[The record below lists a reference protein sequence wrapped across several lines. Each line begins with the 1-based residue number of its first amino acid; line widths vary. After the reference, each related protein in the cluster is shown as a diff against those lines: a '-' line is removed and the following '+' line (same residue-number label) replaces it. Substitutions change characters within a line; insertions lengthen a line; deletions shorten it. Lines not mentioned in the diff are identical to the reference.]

1 VVVAPVGRGSCWG
14 GYAEAERAAFTS
26 WAQSG
31 KVVVTGMRLTK
42 SLRRIIGLVLGA
54 GALAGGMALALRFRA
69 APSPAPE
76 AGGSTQPLVTIE
88 RPVINHS
95 EGDRLAWQ
103 IRLKRIQITQGQ
115 GLISA
120 EGIQEALIYGATGQP
135 LVRVTAQK
143 VTGRAGGR
151 DFEVTGKVTVV
162 SYQGVVVSTDTV
174 QWNQATG
181 KVVCPGT
188 VSARSREALFST
200 RGLTYD
206 INRSLIQAPNQVNLY
221 SGQNKIIGKG
231 LSYDLN
237 TGSFSLSSVQMVFN
251 AEEAR
256 ELLQRKLTP

>member
-1 VVVAPVGRGSCWG
+1 MGLALAVGALSVG
-14 GYAEAERAAFTS
+14 
-26 WAQSG
+26 
-31 KVVVTGMRLTK
+31 V
-42 SLRRIIGLVLGA
+42 VLG
-54 GALAGGMALALRFRA
+54 LRSRPERVA
-69 APSPAPE
+69 APPAPG
-76 AGGSTQPLVTIE
+76 ATQPLVTIE

-120 EGIQEALIYGATGQP
+120 EGIQEALIYGSTGQP

-181 KVVCPGT
+181 KIVCPGT

-206 INRSLIQAPNQVNLY
+206 INQNLIQAPNQVNLY
-221 SGQNKIIGKG
+221 SGQNKILGKG

-237 TGSFSLSSVQMVFN
+237 TGSFSLNSVQMVFN